1 LDEGDCFASFDFA
14 AKTRGSAQDA
24 RNDDSRNTELFMPH
38 NFLAIDLGAESGRA
52 ILATLDGQHLSLT
65 DIHRFPNGPVR
76 LPDGLHWDILRL
88 WSEIKTAL
96 HMATRQH
103 NAQLAGIGI
112 DTWGVDYGLLDRTG
126 ALIGNPY
133 HYRDSRTDGQV
144 AEAFKRLPRDR
155 IFDLTGIQFMQLNTL
170 YQLFS
175 LVTQQSPALRIAETF
190 LTTPDLLNY
199 WLSGR
204 KVCEFTM
211 ATTTQ
216 CYDPRRREWSRPLL
230 EALSI
235 PTHIFPEV
243 VQPGTVLGAV
253 LPEIAEETGCGIVP
267 VIAPACHDT
276 GSAVAA
282 VPAEAQNFAWISSGT
297 WSIMGAE
304 ASDPIV
310 NEHSLRYNFTN
321 EGGVNGTWRFS
332 KNIMGLWLVQECRR
346 AWARAG
352 EDLSYTEITRL
363 AADAEPFKA
372 VIDVDAADFF
382 QPGDMPARIQ
392 QYCERTRQPLPESK
406 GAIVRCA
413 LESLALKY
421 RWVLDRLE
429 EMLGYRLDLVHIIG
443 GGTQNQLLNQLTADA
458 TRRTVIAGP
467 IEATAIGNVLMQAVA
482 LGHVQSVD
490 EARAIV
496 RHSFKPETYE
506 PHPSAEWDAAY
517 QKLMQD
523 A

>member
-1 LDEGDCFASFDFA
+1 
-14 AKTRGSAQDA
+14 
-24 RNDDSRNTELFMPH
+24 MPH

-52 ILATLDGQHLSLT
+52 ILATLDGEQLSLA

-96 HMATRQH
+96 HIAAHKH
-103 NAQLAGIGI
+103 NVQLAGIGI
-112 DTWGVDYGLLDRTG
+112 DTWGVDYGLLDRTS

-133 HYRDSRTDGQV
+133 HYRDHRTDGMV
-144 AEAFKRLPRDR
+144 EEAFKRLPREL

-175 LVTQQSPALRIAETF
+175 MVVQQAPELQIAETF

-216 CYDPRRREWSRPLL
+216 CYDPRRCEWSQSLL

-235 PTHIFPEV
+235 PARIFPEV
-243 VQPGTVLGAV
+243 VQPGTVLGEV
-253 LPEIAEETGCGIVP
+253 LPEIAEEIGCGHVP

-282 VPAEAQNFAWISSGT
+282 VPAENKNFAWISSGT

-310 NEHSLRYNFTN
+310 NAQSLKYNFTN

-346 AWARAG
+346 TWARAG
-352 EDLSYTEITRL
+352 EELSYDEITRL
-363 AADAEPFKA
+363 ASEAGPFRSI
-372 VIDVDAADFF
+372 IDVDAADFF

-392 QYCERTRQPLPESK
+392 KYCERTHQPAPETK

-429 EMLGYRLDLVHIIG
+429 EMLGYRLDPIHIIG
-443 GGTQNQLLNQLTADA
+443 GGTQNRLLNQLTADA
-458 TRRTVIAGP
+458 THRSVVAGP
-467 IEATAIGNVLMQAVA
+467 IEATAIGNVLMQAIA
-482 LGHVQSVD
+482 LGHLQSLD
-490 EARAIV
+490 EARAVV

-506 PHPSAEWDAAY
+506 PHTSAEWNAAY
-517 QKLMQD
+517 QTLCDLMESR

>member
-1 LDEGDCFASFDFA
+1 MTAHSY
-14 AKTRGSAQDA
+14 
-24 RNDDSRNTELFMPH
+24 
-38 NFLAIDLGAESGRA
+38 LAIDLGAESGRA
-52 ILATLDGQHLSLT
+52 ILATLDGEHLSLT
-65 DIHRFPNGPVR
+65 EVHRFPNGPVR

-88 WSEIKTAL
+88 WSEIKTAISIVV
-96 HMATRQH
+96 HKH
-103 NAQLAGIGI
+103 HAQLAGIGI

-133 HYRDSRTDGQV
+133 HYRDSRTDGLV
-144 AEAFKRLPRDR
+144 EASFQRLPRER

-170 YQLFS
+170 YQLFAQ
-175 LVTQQSPALRIAETF
+175 VVQHSPALQAAETF

-199 WLSGR
+199 WLTGR

-216 CYDPRRREWSRPLL
+216 CYNPRACAWSNPLL

-235 PTHIFPEV
+235 PAHIFPEV

-253 LPEIAEETGCGIVP
+253 LPDIAEETGCGAVP

-282 VPAEAQNFAWISSGT
+282 VPATDNNFAWISSGT

-310 NEHSLRYNFTN
+310 NAQSLKYNFTN

-346 AWARAG
+346 TWARAG
-352 EDLSYTEITRL
+352 EELSYAEITRL
-363 AADAEPFKA
+363 AAEAEPFRA
-372 VIDVDAADFF
+372 IIDVDADEFF

-392 QYCERTRQPLPESK
+392 KYCARTGQPVPETK
-406 GAIVRCA
+406 GAIIRCA

-429 EMLGYRLDLVHIIG
+429 EMLGDRLEPIHIIG
-443 GGTQNQLLNQLTADA
+443 GGTQNRLLNQLTADA
-458 TRRTVIAGP
+458 SNRSVIAGP

-482 LGHVQSVD
+482 LGHLTSVD
-490 EARAIV
+490 EARAVV
-496 RHSFKPETYE
+496 RYSFQPETYV
-506 PHPSAEWDAAY
+506 PQPAAGWDVAY
-517 QKLMQD
+517 QKLCEFL
-523 A
+523 AI

>member
-1 LDEGDCFASFDFA
+1 MTAHSY
-14 AKTRGSAQDA
+14 
-24 RNDDSRNTELFMPH
+24 
-38 NFLAIDLGAESGRA
+38 LAIDLGAESGRA
-52 ILATLDGQHLSLT
+52 ILATLDGEHLSLT
-65 DIHRFPNGPVR
+65 EVHRFPNGPVR

-88 WSEIKTAL
+88 WSEIKTAISIVV
-96 HMATRQH
+96 HKH
-103 NAQLAGIGI
+103 HAQLAGIGI

-133 HYRDSRTDGQV
+133 HYRDSRTDGLV
-144 AEAFKRLPRDR
+144 EASFQRLPRER

-170 YQLFS
+170 YQLFAQ
-175 LVTQQSPALRIAETF
+175 VVQHSPALQAAETF

-199 WLSGR
+199 WLTGR

-216 CYDPRRREWSRPLL
+216 CYNPRACAWSNPLL

-235 PTHIFPEV
+235 PAHIFPEV

-253 LPEIAEETGCGIVP
+253 LPDIAEETGCGAVP

-282 VPAEAQNFAWISSGT
+282 VPATDNNFAWISSGT

-310 NEHSLRYNFTN
+310 NAQSLKYNFTN

-332 KNIMGLWLVQECRR
+332 KNIMGLWLVQEGRR
-346 AWARAG
+346 TWARAG
-352 EDLSYTEITRL
+352 EELSYAEITRL
-363 AADAEPFKA
+363 AAEAEPFRA
-372 VIDVDAADFF
+372 IIDVDADEFF

-392 QYCERTRQPLPESK
+392 KYCARTGQPVPETK
-406 GAIVRCA
+406 GAIIRCA

-429 EMLGYRLDLVHIIG
+429 EMLGDRLEPIHIIG
-443 GGTQNQLLNQLTADA
+443 GGTQNRLLNQLTADA
-458 TRRTVIAGP
+458 SNRSVIAGP

-482 LGHVQSVD
+482 LGHLTSVD
-490 EARAIV
+490 EARAVV
-496 RHSFKPETYE
+496 RYSFQPETYV
-506 PHPSAEWDAAY
+506 PQPAAGWDVAY
-517 QKLMQD
+517 QKLCEFL
-523 A
+523 AI

>member
-1 LDEGDCFASFDFA
+1 M
-14 AKTRGSAQDA
+14 TQR
-24 RNDDSRNTELFMPH
+24 TY
-38 NFLAIDLGAESGRA
+38 LAVDLGAESGRA
-52 ILATLDGQHLSLT
+52 ILATLDESQLSLT
-65 DIHRFPNGPVR
+65 EIHRFANNPVR

-88 WSEIKTAL
+88 WSEIKSAL
-96 HMATRQH
+96 HIATH
-103 NAQLAGIGI
+103 KHHAQLAGIGI

-133 HYRDSRTDGQV
+133 HYRDSRTDGMV
-144 AEAFKRLPRDR
+144 DAAFKYLPRER

-170 YQLFS
+170 YQLYS
-175 LVTQQSPALRIAETF
+175 MVEQHSPVLQIAETF
-190 LTTPDLLNY
+190 LTMPDLLNY
-199 WLSGR
+199 WLCGR
-204 KVCEFTM
+204 KAGEFTM

-216 CYDPRRREWSRPLL
+216 CYDPRRCEWSTPLL

-235 PTHIFPEV
+235 PAHIFPEV
-243 VQPGTVLGAV
+243 VQPGTVLGTV
-253 LPEIAEETGCGIVP
+253 LPDIADETGCGHVP

-282 VPAEAQNFAWISSGT
+282 VPAENQHFAWISSGT

-310 NEHSLRYNFTN
+310 NAQSLKYNFTN

-332 KNIMGLWLVQECRR
+332 KNIMGLWIVQECRR
-346 AWARAG
+346 TWQRAG
-352 EDLSYTEITRL
+352 EELSYAEITQL
-363 AADAEPFKA
+363 AAEAEPFRSI
-372 VIDVDAADFF
+372 IDVDADDFF
-382 QPGDMPARIQ
+382 HAGDMPSRIQ
-392 QYCERTRQPLPESK
+392 DYCARTQQPVPATK

-429 EMLGYRLDLVHIIG
+429 EMLGYRLEPIHIIG
-443 GGTQNQLLNQLTADA
+443 GGTQNRFLNQLTADA
-458 TRRTVIAGP
+458 THRSVVAGP

-482 LGHVQSVD
+482 LGHLKSLD
-490 EARAIV
+490 EARAVV

-506 PHPSAEWDAAY
+506 PQTAAEWAAAY
-517 QKLMQD
+517 GRLQKLMQE

>member
-1 LDEGDCFASFDFA
+1 
-14 AKTRGSAQDA
+14 
-24 RNDDSRNTELFMPH
+24 MPH

-52 ILATLDGQHLSLT
+52 ILATLDGQQLSLT

-96 HMATRQH
+96 HIATHKH
-103 NAQLAGIGI
+103 NVQLAGIGI
-112 DTWGVDYGLLDRTG
+112 DTWGVDYGLLDRSG

-133 HYRDSRTDGQV
+133 HYRDSRTDGMV
-144 AEAFKRLPRDR
+144 EESFKRLPRER

-175 LVTQQSPALRIAETF
+175 QVVQQSPALQIAETF

-199 WLSGR
+199 WLTGR
-204 KVCEFTM
+204 KACEFTM

-216 CYDPRRREWSRPLL
+216 CYDPRRCAWSQPLL
-230 EALSI
+230 QALGI

-243 VQPGTVLGAV
+243 VQPGTVLGHV
-253 LPEIAEETGCGIVP
+253 LPEIAEETGCGAVT

-282 VPAEAQNFAWISSGT
+282 VPAEAPHFAWISSGT

-310 NEHSLRYNFTN
+310 NAHSLKYNFTN

-346 AWARAG
+346 TWARAG
-352 EDLSYTEITRL
+352 EELSYAEITRL
-363 AADAEPFKA
+363 AAEAEPFHSI
-372 VIDVDAADFF
+372 IDVDAADFF

-392 QYCERTRQPLPESK
+392 KYCERAQQPVPETK

-429 EMLGYRLDLVHIIG
+429 EMLGYHLEPIHIIG
-443 GGTQNQLLNQLTADA
+443 GGTQNRLLNQLTADA
-458 TRRTVIAGP
+458 TNRSMVAGP
-467 IEATAIGNVLMQAVA
+467 IEATAIGNVLLQAIA
-482 LGHVQSVD
+482 LGHLKSLS
-490 EARAIV
+490 EARAVV
-496 RHSFKPETYE
+496 RHSFKPATYE
-506 PHPSAEWDAAY
+506 PQPSDRWDAAY
-517 QKLMQD
+517 EKLQKLMQD

>member
-1 LDEGDCFASFDFA
+1 
-14 AKTRGSAQDA
+14 
-24 RNDDSRNTELFMPH
+24 MPY

-52 ILATLDGQHLSLT
+52 ILATLDQAHLSLT
-65 DIHRFPNGPVR
+65 EIHRFANDPVR

-96 HMATRQH
+96 HIATHKH
-103 NAQLAGIGI
+103 NVQLAGIGI

-126 ALIGNPY
+126 ALIGSPY
-133 HYRDSRTDGQV
+133 HYRDSRTDGMM
-144 AEAFKRLPRDR
+144 EESFRRLPRER

-175 LVTQQSPALRIAETF
+175 MVVQQSPAMQIADTF

-204 KVCEFTM
+204 KACEFTM

-216 CYDPRRREWSRPLL
+216 CYNPRQGAWSRPLL
-230 EALSI
+230 DALGI
-235 PTHIFPEV
+235 PARIFPEV
-243 VQPGTVLGAV
+243 VQPGTVLGLV
-253 LPEIAEETGCGIVP
+253 LPDIAAETGCGRVP

-282 VPAEAQNFAWISSGT
+282 VPAENQHFAWISSGT

-304 ASDPIV
+304 AAAPIV
-310 NEHSLRYNFTN
+310 NAQSLKYNFTN

-346 AWARAG
+346 TWARAG
-352 EDLSYTEITRL
+352 EELSYSDITQL
-363 AADAEPFKA
+363 AADAEPFRS
-372 VIDVDAADFF
+372 IINVDAADFF

-392 QYCERTRQPLPESK
+392 QYCVRTNQPVPLTQ
-406 GAIVRCA
+406 GAIARCA

-421 RWVLDRLE
+421 RWVLARLE
-429 EMLGYRLDLVHIIG
+429 EMLGYRLEPIHIIG
-443 GGTQNQLLNQLTADA
+443 GGTQNRVLNQLTADA
-458 TRRTVIAGP
+458 TRRSVVAGP

-482 LGHVQSVD
+482 LGYLQSLD
-490 EARAIV
+490 EARAVV
-496 RHSFKPETYE
+496 RHSCKPETYA
-506 PHPSAEWDAAY
+506 PRASMEWDVAY
-517 QKLMQD
+517 QKLERLMQE

>member
-1 LDEGDCFASFDFA
+1 
-14 AKTRGSAQDA
+14 
-24 RNDDSRNTELFMPH
+24 MPH

-52 ILATLDGQHLSLT
+52 ILATLDGEQLSLT
-65 DIHRFPNGPVR
+65 DIHRFANGPVR

-96 HMATRQH
+96 HIATH
-103 NAQLAGIGI
+103 KHHVQLAGIGI

-133 HYRDSRTDGQV
+133 HYRDSRTDGMV
-144 AEAFKRLPRDR
+144 EEAFKRLPRER
-155 IFDLTGIQFMQLNTL
+155 IFDLTGIQFMQFNTL

-175 LVTQQSPALRIAETF
+175 QVVQQSPALQIAETF

-204 KVCEFTM
+204 KACEFTM

-216 CYDPRRREWSRPLL
+216 CYDPRRCEWSQPLL
-230 EALSI
+230 QALGI

-243 VQPGTVLGAV
+243 VQPGTVLGTV
-253 LPEIAEETGCGIVP
+253 LPEIAEETGCGRVP

-282 VPAEAQNFAWISSGT
+282 VPAETQHFAWISSGT

-310 NEHSLRYNFTN
+310 NAQSLKYNFTN

-352 EDLSYTEITRL
+352 EELSYTEITRL
-363 AADAEPFKA
+363 AAEAEPFRSI
-372 VIDVDAADFF
+372 IDIDATDFF

-392 QYCERTRQPLPESK
+392 KYCKRTQQPVPESK
-406 GAIVRCA
+406 GAIVRCV
-413 LESLALKY
+413 LEGLALKY

-429 EMLGYRLDLVHIIG
+429 EMLGYRLEPIHIIG
-443 GGTQNQLLNQLTADA
+443 GGTQNRLLNQLTADA
-458 TRRTVIAGP
+458 TNRSVVTGP

-482 LGHVQSVD
+482 LGHLKSLD
-490 EARAIV
+490 EARAVV

-506 PHPSAEWDAAY
+506 PQPSDRWDAAY
-517 QKLMQD
+517 QKLC
-523 A
+523 ALLKV

>member
-1 LDEGDCFASFDFA
+1 
-14 AKTRGSAQDA
+14 
-24 RNDDSRNTELFMPH
+24 MPY

-52 ILATLDGQHLSLT
+52 ILAALDDKHLSLT
-65 DIHRFPNGPVR
+65 EIHRFPNNPVR

-96 HMATRQH
+96 HIATHKH

-112 DTWGVDYGLLDRTG
+112 DTWGVDYGLLDRAG

-133 HYRDSRTDGQV
+133 HYRDQRTDGMME
-144 AEAFKRLPRDR
+144 EAFRRLPRER

-170 YQLFS
+170 YQLFAQA
-175 LVTQQSPALRIAETF
+175 VQQAPALQIAETF

-204 KVCEFTM
+204 KACEFTM

-216 CYDPRRREWSRPLL
+216 CYNPREHAWSKPLL
-230 EALSI
+230 AALGI
-235 PTHIFPEV
+235 PSHIFPEV
-243 VQPGTVLGAV
+243 VQPGTVLGEV
-253 LPEIAEETGCGIVP
+253 LPEIAEEIGCGRVP

-282 VPAEAQNFAWISSGT
+282 VPAEAQHFAWISSGT

-304 ASDPIV
+304 AGDPIV
-310 NEHSLRYNFTN
+310 NAQSLKYNFTN

-346 AWARAG
+346 TWGRAG
-352 EDLSYTEITRL
+352 EELSYTEITRL
-363 AADAEPFKA
+363 AAEAQPFRSI
-372 VIDVDAADFF
+372 IDVDAADFF

-392 QYCERTRQPLPESK
+392 NYCERTQQPMPETK

-429 EMLGYRLDLVHIIG
+429 ETLDYQLHPIHIIG
-443 GGTQNQLLNQLTADA
+443 GGTQNRLLNQLTADA
-458 TRRTVIAGP
+458 TNRSVIAGP
-467 IEATAIGNVLMQAVA
+467 IEATAIGNVLMQTVA
-482 LGHVQSVD
+482 LGYLKSLD
-490 EARAIV
+490 EARAVV

-506 PHPSAEWDAAY
+506 PHTSSAWDAAY
-517 QKLMQD
+517 QKLRTLMQE

>member
-1 LDEGDCFASFDFA
+1 
-14 AKTRGSAQDA
+14 
-24 RNDDSRNTELFMPH
+24 MPH
-38 NFLAIDLGAESGRA
+38 NFFAIDLGAESGRA
-52 ILATLDGQHLSLT
+52 ILATLDHEQLSLT
-65 DIHRFPNGPVR
+65 EIHRFPNNPVR

-88 WSEIKTAL
+88 WSEIKLAL
-96 HMATRQH
+96 HIATHQH
-103 NAQLAGIGI
+103 HAQLAGIGI

-133 HYRDSRTDGQV
+133 HYRDHRTDGMLE
-144 AEAFKRLPRDR
+144 EAFKRLPRER

-175 LVTQQSPALRIAETF
+175 MVVQQSPAMQSAETF
-190 LTTPDLLNY
+190 LTMPDLFNY

-216 CYDPRRREWSRPLL
+216 CYDPRRCAWSQPLL

-235 PTHIFPEV
+235 PARIFPEV
-243 VQPGTVLGAV
+243 VQPGTVLDAV
-253 LPEIAEETGCGIVP
+253 LPEIAEETDCGRVP
-267 VIAPACHDT
+267 IIAPACHDT

-282 VPAEAQNFAWISSGT
+282 VPAEHRNFAWISSGT

-310 NEHSLRYNFTN
+310 NAQSLKYNFTN

-346 AWARAG
+346 TWARAG
-352 EDLSYTEITRL
+352 EELSYADITQL
-363 AADAEPFKA
+363 AAAAEPFRS
-372 VIDVDAADFF
+372 ILDVDAADFF

-392 QYCERTRQPLPESK
+392 KYCERTQQPVPDTK
-406 GAIVRCA
+406 GGIVRCA

-421 RWVLDRLE
+421 RWVLERLE
-429 EMLGYRLDLVHIIG
+429 EMLGYRLYPIHIIG
-443 GGTQNQLLNQLTADA
+443 GGTQNRLLNQFTADA
-458 TRRTVIAGP
+458 TNRWVVAGP

-482 LGHVQSVD
+482 LGHLQSLD
-490 EARAIV
+490 EARAVV
-496 RHSFKPETYE
+496 RQSFQPETYE
-506 PHPSAEWDAAY
+506 PRAAAEWDTAY
-517 QKLMQD
+517 QKLEKMMHD

>member
-1 LDEGDCFASFDFA
+1 
-14 AKTRGSAQDA
+14 
-24 RNDDSRNTELFMPH
+24 MPH

-52 ILATLDGQHLSLT
+52 ILATLDNQQLSLT
-65 DIHRFPNGPVR
+65 DIHRFSNGPVR

-96 HMATRQH
+96 HIATH
-103 NAQLAGIGI
+103 KHHVQLDGIGI

-133 HYRDSRTDGQV
+133 HYRDSRTDGLV
-144 AEAFKRLPRDR
+144 EESFKRLPRER

-170 YQLFS
+170 YQLYS
-175 LVTQQSPALRIAETF
+175 MVVQQSSSLQIAETF
-190 LTTPDLLNY
+190 LTMPDLFNY

-204 KVCEFTM
+204 KACEFTN

-216 CYDPRRREWSRPLL
+216 CYNPRERAWSQPLL
-230 EALSI
+230 DALGI
-235 PTHIFPEV
+235 PSHIFPEV
-243 VQPGTVLGAV
+243 VQPGTVLGTV
-253 LPEIAEETGCGIVP
+253 LPDIAEETGCGAVP

-282 VPAEAQNFAWISSGT
+282 VPADAQRFAWISSGT

-304 ASDPIV
+304 ANDPIV
-310 NEHSLRYNFTN
+310 NAQSLKYNFTN

-346 AWARAG
+346 TWARAG
-352 EDLSYTEITRL
+352 EELSYDEITQL
-363 AADAEPFKA
+363 AAEAEPFRSI
-372 VIDVDAADFF
+372 IDVDAADFF

-392 QYCERTRQPLPESK
+392 KYCERTQQPLPETK
-406 GAIVRCA
+406 GAIIRCA

-421 RWVLDRLE
+421 RWVLERLE
-429 EMLGYRLDLVHIIG
+429 EMLGYRLEPIHIIG
-443 GGTQNQLLNQLTADA
+443 GGTKNRLLNQLTADA
-458 TRRTVIAGP
+458 TNRSVVTGP

-482 LGHVQSVD
+482 LGHLKSLD
-490 EARAIV
+490 EARAVV

-506 PHPSAEWDAAY
+506 PQTSAEWNVVY
-517 QKLMQD
+517 EKLLNLLRS

>member
-1 LDEGDCFASFDFA
+1 
-14 AKTRGSAQDA
+14 
-24 RNDDSRNTELFMPH
+24 MPH

-52 ILATLDGQHLSLT
+52 ILATLDDQHLSLT

-76 LPDGLHWDILRL
+76 LLDGLHWDILRL

-96 HMATRQH
+96 HIATQQQDV
-103 NAQLAGIGI
+103 QLAGIGI

-126 ALIGNPY
+126 VLIGNPY
-133 HYRDSRTDGQV
+133 HYRDQRTDGMV
-144 AEAFKRLPRDR
+144 EEAFKRLPRER

-175 LVTQQSPALRIAETF
+175 MVVQQSPSLQMAKTF
-190 LTTPDLLNY
+190 LTMPDLFNY

-204 KVCEFTM
+204 KACEFTM

-216 CYDPRRREWSRPLL
+216 CYNPRERAWSLPLL
-230 EALSI
+230 DALGI
-235 PTHIFPEV
+235 PVHIFPEV

-253 LPEIAEETGCGIVP
+253 LPEIAEEIGCGCVP

-282 VPAEAQNFAWISSGT
+282 VPAEAQHFAWISSGT

-304 ASDPIV
+304 ASEPIV
-310 NEHSLRYNFTN
+310 NAQSLKYNFTN

-346 AWARAG
+346 TWTRVG
-352 EDLSYTEITRL
+352 EELSYTEITRL
-363 AADAEPFKA
+363 ASEAEPFRSI
-372 VIDVDAADFF
+372 IDVDAADFF

-392 QYCERTRQPLPESK
+392 KYCERTQQLVPETK

-429 EMLGYRLDLVHIIG
+429 EMLGYRLDPIHIIG
-443 GGTQNQLLNQLTADA
+443 GGTQNRLLSQLTADA
-458 TRRTVIAGP
+458 TNRSVIAGP

-482 LGHVQSVD
+482 LSHLQSLD
-490 EARAIV
+490 EARAVV

-506 PHPSAEWDAAY
+506 PRPASEWDAAY
-517 QKLMQD
+517 QKLLSIL
-523 A
+523 

>member
-1 LDEGDCFASFDFA
+1 
-14 AKTRGSAQDA
+14 
-24 RNDDSRNTELFMPH
+24 
-38 NFLAIDLGAESGRA
+38 
-52 ILATLDGQHLSLT
+52 
-65 DIHRFPNGPVR
+65 
-76 LPDGLHWDILRL
+76 
-88 WSEIKTAL
+88 
-96 HMATRQH
+96 
-103 NAQLAGIGI
+103 
-112 DTWGVDYGLLDRTG
+112 VDYGLLDRTG

-133 HYRDSRTDGQV
+133 HYRDQRTDGMV
-144 AEAFKRLPRDR
+144 EEALRRLPRER

-175 LVTQQSPALRIAETF
+175 MVVQQSPLLQTAATL

-199 WLSGR
+199 WLTGR
-204 KVCEFTM
+204 KACEFTM

-216 CYDPRRREWSRPLL
+216 CYDPRRCEWSQPLL

-235 PTHIFPEV
+235 PTRIFPEV
-243 VQPGTVLGAV
+243 VQPGTVLGEV
-253 LPEIAEETGCGIVP
+253 LPDIAEEIGCGRVP

-282 VPAEAQNFAWISSGT
+282 VPAEVQHFAWISSGT
-297 WSIMGAE
+297 GSIMGAE

-310 NEHSLRYNFTN
+310 NAASLKYNFTN

-346 AWARAG
+346 TWARAG
-352 EDLSYTEITRL
+352 EDLSYTEIARL
-363 AADAEPFKA
+363 AAEAEPFRSI
-372 VIDVDAADFF
+372 IDVDAADFF

-392 QYCERTRQPLPESK
+392 KYCARTRQPVPETK

-429 EMLGYRLDLVHIIG
+429 EMLGYRLDPIHIIG
-443 GGTQNQLLNQLTADA
+443 GGTQNRLLNQLTADA
-458 TRRTVIAGP
+458 TDRSVVAGP

-482 LGHVQSVD
+482 LGHLKSLD
-490 EARAIV
+490 EARAVV

-506 PHPSAEWDAAY
+506 PQPSKQWDVAY
-517 QKLMQD
+517 EKLDKLMQE

>member
-1 LDEGDCFASFDFA
+1 M
-14 AKTRGSAQDA
+14 TPR
-24 RNDDSRNTELFMPH
+24 TY
-38 NFLAIDLGAESGRA
+38 LAIDLGAESGRA

-96 HMATRQH
+96 HIATHQQQ
-103 NAQLAGIGI
+103 AQLAGIGI
-112 DTWGVDYGLLDRTG
+112 DTWGVDYGLLDRSG

-133 HYRDSRTDGQV
+133 HYRDSRTDGLV
-144 AEAFKRLPRDR
+144 EAAFKRLPRER

-175 LVTQQSPALRIAETF
+175 MVVQQAPALQIAETF

-204 KVCEFTM
+204 KACEFTM

-216 CYDPRRREWSRPLL
+216 CYDPRRCEWSQPLL
-230 EALSI
+230 QALGI

-243 VQPGTVLGAV
+243 VQPGTVLGEV
-253 LPEIAEETGCGIVP
+253 LPDIAEETGCGAVP

-282 VPAEAQNFAWISSGT
+282 VPATAQHFAWISSGT

-310 NEHSLRYNFTN
+310 NAQSLKCNFTN

-346 AWARAG
+346 TWARAG
-352 EDLSYTEITRL
+352 EELSYAEITQL
-363 AADAEPFKA
+363 AAEAEPFRA
-372 VIDVDAADFF
+372 IIDVDADEFF
-382 QPGDMPARIQ
+382 QPGNMPARIQ
-392 QYCERTRQPLPESK
+392 KYCARTGQPVPETK

-421 RWVLDRLE
+421 RWTLDRLE
-429 EMLGYRLDLVHIIG
+429 EMLGYRLEPIHIIG
-443 GGTQNQLLNQLTADA
+443 GGTQNRLLNQLTADA
-458 TRRTVIAGP
+458 TNRSVVAGP
-467 IEATAIGNVLMQAVA
+467 IEATAIGNVLMQAIA
-482 LGHVQSVD
+482 LGHLKSLD
-490 EARAIV
+490 EARAVV
-496 RHSFKPETYE
+496 RHSFRPETYE
-506 PHPSAEWDAAY
+506 PQTSVEWDAAY
-517 QKLMQD
+517 QKLCEFI
-523 A
+523 AI

>member
-1 LDEGDCFASFDFA
+1 
-14 AKTRGSAQDA
+14 
-24 RNDDSRNTELFMPH
+24 MPH

-52 ILATLDGQHLSLT
+52 ILATLDGEHLSLT
-65 DIHRFPNGPVR
+65 DVHRFSNDPVR

-96 HMATRQH
+96 QIATH
-103 NAQLAGIGI
+103 KHHVQLDGIGI
-112 DTWGVDYGLLDRTG
+112 DTWGVDFGLLDQTG
-126 ALIGNPY
+126 ALLGNPY
-133 HYRDSRTDGQV
+133 HYRDSRTDGMV
-144 AEAFKRLPRDR
+144 EEACRRLPREQ

-170 YQLFS
+170 YQLFAMAE
-175 LVTQQSPALRIAETF
+175 QPAPALQIAETF

-199 WLSGR
+199 WLCGR
-204 KVCEFTM
+204 KACEFTM

-216 CYDPRRREWSRPLL
+216 CYNPRKRAWSKPLL
-230 EALSI
+230 TALGI

-253 LPEIAEETGCGIVP
+253 RPEIAEELGCGPVP

-282 VPAEAQNFAWISSGT
+282 VPAANQHFAWLSSGT

-310 NEHSLRYNFTN
+310 NAQSLKYNLTN
-321 EGGVNGTWRFS
+321 EGGINGTWRFS

-346 AWARAG
+346 TWARAG
-352 EDLSYTEITRL
+352 EELSYAEITQL
-363 AADAEPFKA
+363 AAEAEPFRSI
-372 VIDVDAADFF
+372 IDVDAADFF

-392 QYCERTRQPLPESK
+392 KYCAHTHQLVPETK

-421 RWVLDRLE
+421 RWVLERLE
-429 EMLGYRLDLVHIIG
+429 ELLGYRLAPIHIIG
-443 GGTQNQLLNQLTADA
+443 GGTQNRLLNQLTADA
-458 TRRTVIAGP
+458 THRSVIAGP

-482 LGHVQSVD
+482 LGHLHSLE
-490 EARAIV
+490 EARAVV
-496 RHSFKPETYE
+496 RQSFNPETYE
-506 PHPSAEWDAAY
+506 PQTSERWDAAY
-517 QKLMQD
+517 EQLLNIMNN

>member
-1 LDEGDCFASFDFA
+1 
-14 AKTRGSAQDA
+14 
-24 RNDDSRNTELFMPH
+24 MPH

-52 ILATLDGQHLSLT
+52 ILATLDQEQLSLAE
-65 DIHRFPNGPVR
+65 IHRFPNNPVR

-88 WSEIKTAL
+88 WSEIKAAL
-96 HMATRQH
+96 HIVTH
-103 NAQLAGIGI
+103 KHHVQLDGIGI

-133 HYRDSRTDGQV
+133 HYRDSRTDGLV
-144 AEAFKRLPRDR
+144 EESFKRVPREQ

-175 LVTQQSPALRIAETF
+175 QVVQQAPALQIAETF
-190 LTTPDLLNY
+190 LTMPDLLNY

-204 KVCEFTM
+204 KACEFTM

-216 CYDPRRREWSRPLL
+216 CYNPRERAWSQPLL
-230 EALSI
+230 EALGI
-235 PTHIFPEV
+235 PAHIFPEV

-253 LPEIAEETGCGIVP
+253 LPEIGEELGCGRVP

-282 VPAEAQNFAWISSGT
+282 VPAEAQHFAWISSGT

-304 ASDPIV
+304 ADDPIV
-310 NEHSLRYNFTN
+310 NAQSLKYNFTN
-321 EGGVNGTWRFS
+321 EGGVNNTWRFS

-352 EDLSYTEITRL
+352 EELSYDDTTQL
-363 AADAEPFKA
+363 AAEADPFHA
-372 VIDVDAADFF
+372 IIDVDCNDFF

-392 QYCERTRQPLPESK
+392 KYCAHTQQPVPETK

-421 RWVLDRLE
+421 RWGLERLE
-429 EMLGYRLDLVHIIG
+429 EMLGYRLEPIHIIG
-443 GGTQNQLLNQLTADA
+443 GGTKNRLLNQFTADA
-458 TRRTVIAGP
+458 TNRSVVAGP
-467 IEATAIGNVLMQAVA
+467 IEATAIGNVLMQTVA
-482 LGHVQSVD
+482 LGHLSSLD
-490 EARAIV
+490 EARALV

-506 PHPSAEWDAAY
+506 PCPASEWDAAY
-517 QKLMQD
+517 EKLNQLMQE

>member
-1 LDEGDCFASFDFA
+1 
-14 AKTRGSAQDA
+14 
-24 RNDDSRNTELFMPH
+24 MPY

-52 ILATLDGQHLSLT
+52 ILGTLDQEQLT
-65 DIHRFPNGPVR
+65 LTEVHRFGNDPVR

-96 HMATRQH
+96 RIAAHKQGLT
-103 NAQLAGIGI
+103 LSGIGI
-112 DTWGVDYGLLDRTG
+112 DTWGVDYGLLDRAG

-133 HYRDSRTDGQV
+133 HYRDSRTDGLV
-144 AEAFKRLPRDR
+144 DEVFKRLPREQ

-175 LVTQQSPALRIAETF
+175 QVVQESPALQIAETF
-190 LTTPDLLNY
+190 LTMPDLLNY

-204 KVCEFTM
+204 KACEFTL

-216 CYDPRRREWSRPLL
+216 CYNPRARAWAQPLL
-230 EALSI
+230 EALGI
-235 PTHIFPEV
+235 PVHIFPEV

-253 LPEIAEETGCGIVP
+253 LPEIAEEIGCGCVP

-282 VPAEAQNFAWISSGT
+282 VPAEAQHFAWISSGT

-304 ASDPIV
+304 ASEPIV
-310 NEHSLRYNFTN
+310 NAQSLKYNFTN

-332 KNIMGLWLVQECRR
+332 KNIMGLWLIQECRR

-352 EDLSYTEITRL
+352 EELSYDDLTQL
-363 AADAEPFKA
+363 AAEAESFTA
-372 VIDVDAADFF
+372 IIDVDCNDFF

-392 QYCERTRQPLPESK
+392 KYCARTQQLVPQTK
-406 GAIVRCA
+406 GAIVRSA

-429 EMLGYRLDLVHIIG
+429 EMLGYRLEPIHIIG
-443 GGTQNQLLNQLTADA
+443 GGTKNRLLDQLTADA
-458 TRRTVIAGP
+458 TNRSVITGP

-482 LGHVQSVD
+482 LGYLKSL
-490 EARAIV
+490 EGARAVV

-506 PHPSAEWDAAY
+506 PHPASEWDVAY
-517 QKLMQD
+517 EKLNKLMQD

>member
-1 LDEGDCFASFDFA
+1 
-14 AKTRGSAQDA
+14 
-24 RNDDSRNTELFMPH
+24 MPH

-52 ILATLDGQHLSLT
+52 ILATLADEHLSLT
-65 DIHRFPNGPVR
+65 DIHRFSNGPVR

-88 WSEIKTAL
+88 WLEIKTAL
-96 HMATRQH
+96 HIATHEH
-103 NAQLAGIGI
+103 NVQLAGIGI
-112 DTWGVDYGLLDRTG
+112 DTWGVDFSLLDRAG

-133 HYRDSRTDGQV
+133 HYRDRRTDGMV
-144 AEAFKRLPRDR
+144 DAAFKRLPRER

-175 LVTQQSPALRIAETF
+175 MVVQQSPALQMAETF
-190 LTTPDLLNY
+190 LTMPDLFNY

-216 CYDPRRREWSRPLL
+216 CYDPRQCAWSKPLL

-243 VQPGTVLGAV
+243 VQPGTVLGEV
-253 LPEIAEETGCGIVP
+253 LPDIAEETGCGRMP

-282 VPAEAQNFAWISSGT
+282 VPAENKHFAWISSGT

-310 NEHSLRYNFTN
+310 NAQSLKYNFTN

-332 KNIMGLWLVQECRR
+332 KNIMGLWPVQECRR
-346 AWARAG
+346 TWARAS
-352 EDLSYTEITRL
+352 EELSYAEITRL
-363 AADAEPFKA
+363 AAEAEPFQA
-372 VIDVDAADFF
+372 IIDVDAADFF

-392 QYCERTRQPLPESK
+392 KYCERTHQSVPQTK
-406 GAIVRCA
+406 GAIIRCV

-421 RWVLDRLE
+421 HWVLDRLE
-429 EMLGYRLDLVHIIG
+429 EMLGYRLDPIHIIG
-443 GGTQNQLLNQLTADA
+443 GGVQNRLLNQLTADA
-458 TRRTVIAGP
+458 TNRSVIAGP

-482 LGHVQSVD
+482 LGHLQSLD
-490 EARAIV
+490 EARAVV
-496 RHSFKPETYE
+496 RHSFKPERYE
-506 PHPSAEWDAAY
+506 PHTSAEWNAAY
-517 QKLMQD
+517 QELCELLKT
-523 A
+523 

>member
-1 LDEGDCFASFDFA
+1 
-14 AKTRGSAQDA
+14 
-24 RNDDSRNTELFMPH
+24 MPH

-52 ILATLDGQHLSLT
+52 ILAVLDQAQLSLT
-65 DIHRFPNGPVR
+65 EVHRFANNPVR

-88 WSEIKTAL
+88 WSEVKAAL
-96 HMATRQH
+96 HIATH
-103 NAQLAGIGI
+103 KHHVQLAGIGI

-133 HYRDSRTDGQV
+133 HYRDSRTDGLV
-144 AEAFKRLPRDR
+144 EASFKRLPRER

-170 YQLFS
+170 YQLFAM
-175 LVTQQSPALRIAETF
+175 VVQQSPALPIAETF

-204 KVCEFTM
+204 KACEFTM

-216 CYDPRRREWSRPLL
+216 CYDPRQRTWSRPLL
-230 EALSI
+230 EAMGI

-243 VQPGTVLGAV
+243 VQPGTVLGIV
-253 LPEIAEETGCGIVP
+253 LPDITEETGCGAVP

-282 VPAEAQNFAWISSGT
+282 VPAENQRFAWISSGT

-310 NEHSLRYNFTN
+310 NAQSLKYNFTN

-346 AWARAG
+346 TWARAG
-352 EDLSYTEITRL
+352 EELSYAELTQL
-363 AADAEPFKA
+363 AADAEPFRSI
-372 VIDVDAADFF
+372 IDIDADDFF
-382 QPGDMPARIQ
+382 HAGDMPGRIQ
-392 QYCERTRQPLPESK
+392 KYCERTNQPVPETK
-406 GAIVRCA
+406 GEIVRCA

-429 EMLGYRLDLVHIIG
+429 EMLDYKLEPIHIIG
-443 GGTQNQLLNQLTADA
+443 GGTQNRLLNQLTADA
-458 TRRTVIAGP
+458 TNRSVIAGP

-482 LGHVQSVD
+482 LGHLKSLD
-490 EARAIV
+490 EARAVV

-506 PHPSAEWDAAY
+506 PHPSTEWDTAY
-517 QKLMQD
+517 EKLLSMMRS

>member
-1 LDEGDCFASFDFA
+1 M
-14 AKTRGSAQDA
+14 T
-24 RNDDSRNTELFMPH
+24 PH
-38 NFLAIDLGAESGRA
+38 TYLAVDLGAESGRA
-52 ILATLDGQHLSLT
+52 ILATLDGGQLSLT

-88 WSEIKTAL
+88 WSEIKIAL
-96 HMATRQH
+96 HSATHQH
-103 NAQLAGIGI
+103 HTQLAGIGI

-133 HYRDSRTDGQV
+133 HYRDSRTDGMV
-144 AEAFKRLPRDR
+144 EAAFKRLPRER

-175 LVTQQSPALRIAETF
+175 MVVQQAPALQIAETF

-204 KVCEFTM
+204 KACEFTM

-216 CYDPRRREWSRPLL
+216 CYDPRRCAWSQPLL
-230 EALSI
+230 QALDI

-243 VQPGTVLGAV
+243 VQPGTVLGTV
-253 LPEIAEETGCGIVP
+253 LPDIAEETGCGRVP

-282 VPAEAQNFAWISSGT
+282 VPAEAPHFAWISSGT

-304 ASDPIV
+304 TSDPIV
-310 NEHSLRYNFTN
+310 NAQSLKYNFTN

-346 AWARAG
+346 TWARGG
-352 EDLSYTEITRL
+352 EELSYAEITQL
-363 AADAEPFKA
+363 AAEAEPFRA
-372 VIDVDAADFF
+372 IIDVDADEFF
-382 QPGDMPARIQ
+382 QPGNMPARIQ
-392 QYCERTRQPLPESK
+392 KYCARTGQPVPETK

-421 RWVLDRLE
+421 RWTLDRLE
-429 EMLGYRLDLVHIIG
+429 EMQGYRLEPIHIIG
-443 GGTQNQLLNQLTADA
+443 GGTQNRLLNQLTADA
-458 TRRTVIAGP
+458 TNRSVVAGP

-482 LGHVQSVD
+482 LGHLKSLD
-490 EARAIV
+490 EARAVV

-506 PHPSAEWDAAY
+506 PQTSAEWDAAY
-517 QKLMQD
+517 QKLCEFI
-523 A
+523 AI

>member
-1 LDEGDCFASFDFA
+1 
-14 AKTRGSAQDA
+14 
-24 RNDDSRNTELFMPH
+24 MPH

-52 ILATLDGQHLSLT
+52 ILATLDGDQLSLR
-65 DIHRFPNGPVR
+65 DIHRFATGPVR

-96 HMATRQH
+96 HITAHKH
-103 NAQLAGIGI
+103 NIQLDGIGI

-133 HYRDSRTDGQV
+133 HYRDSRTDGLV
-144 AEAFKRLPRDR
+144 EESFKRLPRER

-175 LVTQQSPALRIAETF
+175 QTVQPSPALQIAETF
-190 LTTPDLLNY
+190 LTMPDLLNY
-199 WLSGR
+199 WLTGR
-204 KVCEFTM
+204 KACEFTM

-216 CYDPRRREWSRPLL
+216 CYNPRERAWSKPLL
-230 EALSI
+230 DALGI
-235 PTHIFPEV
+235 PAHIFPEV

-253 LPEIAEETGCGIVP
+253 LPEIAEELGCGNVP
-267 VIAPACHDT
+267 VLAPACHDT

-282 VPAEAQNFAWISSGT
+282 VPAENQNFAWISSGT

-310 NEHSLRYNFTN
+310 NAQSLKYNFTN

-346 AWARAG
+346 AWARTG
-352 EDLSYTEITRL
+352 EELSYDDLTQL
-363 AADAEPFKA
+363 AAEAEPFKSI
-372 VIDVDAADFF
+372 IDVDCNDFF
-382 QPGDMPARIQ
+382 QPGDMPTRIQ
-392 QYCERTRQPLPESK
+392 KYCARTQQPVPETK
-406 GAIVRCA
+406 GAIIRCA

-429 EMLGYRLDLVHIIG
+429 EMLGYRLEPIHIIG
-443 GGTQNQLLNQLTADA
+443 GGTKNRLLDQLTANA
-458 TRRTVIAGP
+458 ANRSVITGP

-482 LGHVQSVD
+482 LGYLKSLD
-490 EARAIV
+490 EARAVV

-506 PHPSAEWDAAY
+506 PCTSSEWDAAY
-517 QKLMQD
+517 QKLLSIL
-523 A
+523 

>member
-1 LDEGDCFASFDFA
+1 
-14 AKTRGSAQDA
+14 
-24 RNDDSRNTELFMPH
+24 MPH

-52 ILATLDGQHLSLT
+52 ILATLDGGHLSLT
-65 DIHRFPNGPVR
+65 DIHRFANDPVR

-96 HMATRQH
+96 HIATH
-103 NAQLAGIGI
+103 KHHVQLDGIGI

-133 HYRDSRTDGQV
+133 HYRDSRTDGMV
-144 AEAFKRLPRDR
+144 EAAFKRLPREQ
-155 IFDLTGIQFMQLNTL
+155 IFDLTGIQFMQINTL

-175 LVTQQSPALRIAETF
+175 QAVQSAPALQIAETF

-204 KVCEFTM
+204 KACEFTM

-216 CYDPRRREWSRPLL
+216 CYNPRERAWAKPLL
-230 EALSI
+230 DALGI
-235 PTHIFPEV
+235 PSHIFAEV

-253 LPEIAEETGCGIVP
+253 LPEIVEELGCGRVP
-267 VIAPACHDT
+267 VIAPASHDT

-282 VPAEAQNFAWISSGT
+282 VPAENQNFAWISSGT

-310 NEHSLRYNFTN
+310 NAQSLKYNFTN

-352 EDLSYTEITRL
+352 EELSYDDLTQL
-363 AADAEPFKA
+363 AAEAEPFKSI
-372 VIDVDAADFF
+372 IDVDCNDFF
-382 QPGDMPARIQ
+382 QPGDMPVRIQ
-392 QYCERTRQPLPESK
+392 KYCARAQQPVPESK

-421 RWVLDRLE
+421 RWVLEHLE
-429 EMLGYRLDLVHIIG
+429 EMLGYRLEPIHIIG
-443 GGTQNQLLNQLTADA
+443 GGTKNRLLDQLTADA
-458 TRRTVIAGP
+458 THRSVIAGP
-467 IEATAIGNVLMQAVA
+467 IEATAIGNVLMQAIA
-482 LGHVQSVD
+482 LGHLQSLD
-490 EARAIV
+490 EARTVV

-506 PHPSAEWDAAY
+506 PCPESEWDAAY
-517 QKLMQD
+517 EKLQILMQD

>member
-1 LDEGDCFASFDFA
+1 
-14 AKTRGSAQDA
+14 
-24 RNDDSRNTELFMPH
+24 MPH

-52 ILATLDGQHLSLT
+52 ILATLDNGQLSLT

-96 HMATRQH
+96 QIATHKH

-126 ALIGNPY
+126 ALIGNPH
-133 HYRDSRTDGQV
+133 HYRDRRTDGMV
-144 AEAFKRLPRDR
+144 EEAFKRLPRER

-175 LVTQQSPALRIAETF
+175 MAVQQSPSLQIAETF

-204 KVCEFTM
+204 KTCEFTM

-216 CYDPRRREWSRPLL
+216 CYNPREHAWSKPLL
-230 EALSI
+230 DALSI
-235 PTHIFPEV
+235 PQRIFPEV

-253 LPEIAEETGCGIVP
+253 QPEIAEELGCGRVP

-282 VPAEAQNFAWISSGT
+282 VPAENKNFAWISSGT

-310 NEHSLRYNFTN
+310 NAASLKYNFTN
-321 EGGVNGTWRFS
+321 EGGVNDTWRFS
-332 KNIMGLWLVQECRR
+332 KNIMGLWLIQECRR
-346 AWARAG
+346 TWARAG
-352 EDLSYTEITRL
+352 EELSYAEITQL
-363 AADAEPFKA
+363 AAEAEPFRSI
-372 VIDVDAADFF
+372 IDVDAADFF

-392 QYCERTRQPLPESK
+392 TYCEHTQQSVPETK
-406 GAIVRCA
+406 GALVRCA

-421 RWVLDRLE
+421 HWVLDRLE
-429 EMLGYRLDLVHIIG
+429 EMLGYRLDPIHIIG
-443 GGTQNQLLNQLTADA
+443 GGTQNRLLNQLTADA
-458 TRRTVIAGP
+458 TNRSVVAGP

-482 LGHVQSVD
+482 LGHLQAVD
-490 EARAIV
+490 EARAVV

-506 PHPSAEWDAAY
+506 PRFSAKWDEAY
-517 QKLMQD
+517 SKLLAMLH
-523 A
+523 

>member
-1 LDEGDCFASFDFA
+1 M
-14 AKTRGSAQDA
+14 T
-24 RNDDSRNTELFMPH
+24 H

-52 ILATLDGQHLSLT
+52 ILATLDNAPTGAQLSLT
-65 DIHRFPNGPVR
+65 EVHRFPNSPVR

-96 HMATRQH
+96 HIVAHKH
-103 NAQLAGIGI
+103 NVQLAGIGI
-112 DTWGVDYGLLDRTG
+112 DTWGVDYGLLDRLG

-133 HYRDSRTDGQV
+133 HYRDQRTDGMV
-144 AEAFKRLPRDR
+144 DEAFKRLPRER

-170 YQLFS
+170 YQLFAM
-175 LVTQQSPALRIAETF
+175 VVQQAPALRMAETF
-190 LTTPDLLNY
+190 LTMPDLFNY

-204 KVCEFTM
+204 QVCEFTM

-216 CYDPRRREWSRPLL
+216 CYDPRQCAWSKPLL

-235 PTHIFPEV
+235 PAHIFPEV

-253 LPEIAEETGCGIVP
+253 LSEIAAETGCGAVP

-310 NEHSLRYNFTN
+310 NAQSLKYNFTN
-321 EGGVNGTWRFS
+321 EGGVNDTWRFS

-346 AWARAG
+346 TWARAG
-352 EDLSYTEITRL
+352 EELSYTEITRL
-363 AADAEPFKA
+363 AAEAGPFQA
-372 VIDVDAADFF
+372 VIDVDAAAFF
-382 QPGDMPARIQ
+382 QPGDMPTRIQ
-392 QYCERTRQPLPESK
+392 EYCKRTQQPVPETK

-429 EMLGYRLDLVHIIG
+429 EMLGYRLDPIHIIG
-443 GGTQNQLLNQLTADA
+443 GGTQNRLLNQLTADA
-458 TRRTVIAGP
+458 TGRPVVAGP
-467 IEATAIGNVLMQAVA
+467 GEATAIGNVLMQAVA
-482 LGHVQSVD
+482 LGHVTSL
-490 EARAIV
+490 EAARAVV
-496 RHSFKPETYE
+496 RHSFRPETYE
-506 PHPSAEWDAAY
+506 PRPSEQWDAAF
-517 QKLMQD
+517 QRLEKLMQD